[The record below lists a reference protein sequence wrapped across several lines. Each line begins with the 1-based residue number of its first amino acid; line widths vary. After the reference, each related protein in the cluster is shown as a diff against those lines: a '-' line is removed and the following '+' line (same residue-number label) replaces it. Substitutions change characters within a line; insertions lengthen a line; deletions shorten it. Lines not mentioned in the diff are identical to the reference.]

1 MASSMGRPTC
11 NLKWFER
18 LNQPKK
24 LPLVQQ
30 AYVLSV
36 LADLLGQG
44 FALSTALQFLA
55 LLMPKYQA
63 LLLKVDAALV
73 EGQSLE
79 KSLAQLGFG
88 TKIVAQ
94 LFYASRQNRLQEALL
109 QAAQRLHQA
118 RLFRKEMA
126 KQLAYP
132 GMMGLCLVG
141 MLFGMRTFI
150 LPQVT
155 SFISQE
161 VYEREWLV
169 RFLIGFF
176 TYLPQLSLVLL
187 AVGLL
192 GLGAGGLLLQK
203 ASYLKRYA
211 WLRPMPL
218 LGKWLS
224 WQLTQQVAYE
234 LGYFLAGGLS
244 LQQMLQVWMDYPVN
258 PFLAELAHYLMAGCL
273 EGRPLTQQMSQLGLF
288 TRQFP
293 LIIEQGELTSQLSAK
308 CLVYAAKL
316 GRDLQEDMT
325 KKIHFIQPILF
336 IFIGLL
342 VVAMYLV
349 MMLPMLTIQG
359 L

>member
-1 MASSMGRPTC
+1 
-11 NLKWFER
+11 
-18 LNQPKK
+18 
-24 LPLVQQ
+24 
-30 AYVLSV
+30 
-36 LADLLGQG
+36 
-44 FALSTALQFLA
+44 
-55 LLMPKYQA
+55 
-63 LLLKVDAALV
+63 
-73 EGQSLE
+73 
-79 KSLAQLGFG
+79 
-88 TKIVAQ
+88 
-94 LFYASRQNRLQEALL
+94 
-109 QAAQRLHQA
+109 
-118 RLFRKEMA
+118 
-126 KQLAYP
+126 
-132 GMMGLCLVG
+132 
-141 MLFGMRTFI
+141 
-150 LPQVT
+150 
-155 SFISQE
+155 
-161 VYEREWLV
+161 
-169 RFLIGFF
+169 
-176 TYLPQLSLVLL
+176 
-187 AVGLL
+187 
-192 GLGAGGLLLQK
+192 
-203 ASYLKRYA
+203 
-211 WLRPMPL
+211 MPL

-244 LQQMLQVWMDYPVN
+244 LQQMLQVWMDYPVD

-336 IFIGLL
+336 VFIGLL

>member
-1 MASSMGRPTC
+1 M
-11 NLKWFER
+11 KWFER

-94 LFYASRQNRLQEALL
+94 LFYASRQNRLQQALV
-109 QAAQRLHQA
+109 QAAQRLDQA

-141 MLFGMRTFI
+141 MLFGMRTVI

-155 SFISQE
+155 S
-161 VYEREWLV
+161 
-169 RFLIGFF
+169 
-176 TYLPQLSLVLL
+176 
-187 AVGLL
+187 
-192 GLGAGGLLLQK
+192 
-203 ASYLKRYA
+203 
-211 WLRPMPL
+211 
-218 LGKWLS
+218 
-224 WQLTQQVAYE
+224 
-234 LGYFLAGGLS
+234 
-244 LQQMLQVWMDYPVN
+244 
-258 PFLAELAHYLMAGCL
+258 
-273 EGRPLTQQMSQLGLF
+273 
-288 TRQFP
+288 
-293 LIIEQGELTSQLSAK
+293 
-308 CLVYAAKL
+308 
-316 GRDLQEDMT
+316 
-325 KKIHFIQPILF
+325 
-336 IFIGLL
+336 
-342 VVAMYLV
+342 
-349 MMLPMLTIQG
+349 
-359 L
+359 

>member
-1 MASSMGRPTC
+1 
-11 NLKWFER
+11 
-18 LNQPKK
+18 
-24 LPLVQQ
+24 
-30 AYVLSV
+30 
-36 LADLLGQG
+36 
-44 FALSTALQFLA
+44 
-55 LLMPKYQA
+55 
-63 LLLKVDAALV
+63 
-73 EGQSLE
+73 
-79 KSLAQLGFG
+79 
-88 TKIVAQ
+88 
-94 LFYASRQNRLQEALL
+94 
-109 QAAQRLHQA
+109 
-118 RLFRKEMA
+118 MA

-192 GLGAGGLLLQK
+192 GLGVGGLLLQK

-211 WLRPMPL
+211 WLRPLPL

-244 LQQMLQVWMDYPVN
+244 LQQMLQVWMDYPVD

-336 IFIGLL
+336 VFIGLL

>member
-1 MASSMGRPTC
+1 M
-11 NLKWFER
+11 
-18 LNQPKK
+18 
-24 LPLVQQ
+24 
-30 AYVLSV
+30 
-36 LADLLGQG
+36 
-44 FALSTALQFLA
+44 
-55 LLMPKYQA
+55 
-63 LLLKVDAALV
+63 
-73 EGQSLE
+73 
-79 KSLAQLGFG
+79 
-88 TKIVAQ
+88 AQ
-94 LFYASRQNRLQEALL
+94 LFYASRQNRLQQALV

-192 GLGAGGLLLQK
+192 GLGVGGLLLQQ

-211 WLRPMPL
+211 WLRPLPL

-244 LQQMLQVWMDYPVN
+244 LQQMLQVWMDYPVD

-273 EGRPLTQQMSQLGLF
+273 EGRPLTQQMIQLGLF